1 MENLRPISLLNVDYK
16 ILTKAIAKRLE
27 KILPKIINHDQ
38 TGYIKGRFIGENIR
52 LIQDLMS
59 YTKTMEKTGIAIFL
73 DFRKAFDT
81 IEWNYINAALML
93 FNFGPDLLNW
103 FAILYRQVSSCVIK
117 NGHASEFFPLQRG
130 VRQGCPLSGLL
141 FVIGIELFSRA
152 LKNAST
158 IHGIN
163 VGPKEI
169 KITQYADDTTVFVRD
184 RESVTQLLKLLEEFK
199 TNCGLEI
206 NTSKTEALWL
216 GSWRNCRE
224 TPYNFKWPKE
234 SVQALG
240 VHFSYDEQYSNRLN
254 FEEKIQNIEKVLNA
268 WRRRN
273 LTLIGRIKIVK
284 SLGLSKIIYS
294 TSVLPIPPL
303 LAERINKLTF
313 NFIWEGKP
321 AKIKKKTIIAERKH
335 GEK

>member
-1 MENLRPISLLNVDYK
+1 
-16 ILTKAIAKRLE
+16 
-27 KILPKIINHDQ
+27 
-38 TGYIKGRFIGENIR
+38 
-52 LIQDLMS
+52 
-59 YTKTMEKTGIAIFL
+59 MEKTGIAIFL
-73 DFRKAFDT
+73 DFRKAFET
-81 IEWNYINAALML
+81 IKWNYINAALKL
-93 FNFGPDLLNW
+93 LNFGPDLLNW
-103 FAILYRQVSSCVIK
+103 FAILYHQVASCVI
-117 NGHASEFFPLQRG
+117 NNDHASEFFPLQRG

-141 FVIGIELFSRA
+141 FVIGIEFFARA

-163 VGPKEI
+163 VGQKEI

-184 RESVTQLLKLLEEFK
+184 RESVAQLLKLLEEFR

-224 TPYNFKWPKE
+224 TPYKWPKE

-240 VHFSYDEQYSNRLN
+240 VHFSYDEHHSNRLN
-254 FEEKIQNIEKVLNA
+254 FEEKIQIIEKVLNA

-294 TSVLPIPPL
+294 TSVLPIPPPPFWRREL
-303 LAERINKLTF
+303 INSLSNLPK
-313 NFIWEGKP
+313 
-321 AKIKKKTIIAERKH
+321 
-335 GEK
+335 